1 MKNIKGKV
9 AEVATE
15 ICQDLGYELVDV
27 EFKKGAKHNLIS
39 IFIYKEEGIGLDD
52 CESVSRKIDEILDKD
67 EDLKDPYYLEVSSPG
82 LDRPIKTK
90 DDYRR
95 NLGKEVEVKLYAPI
109 DGKKQFEGFLTSYDD
124 ESVLIKMEDGEMTF
138 KQKDISMMRQVIK
151 F

>member
-15 ICQDLGYELVDV
+15 ICQELGYELVDV

-39 IFIYKEEGIGLDD
+39 IFIYKEDGIGLDD

-67 EDLKDPYYLEVSSPG
+67 EDLTDPYYLEVSSPG

-109 DGKKQFEGFLTSYDD
+109 DGKKHFEGFLTSYDD
-124 ESVLIKMEDGEMTF
+124 ENVLIKIDDAEMTF

>member
-9 AEVATE
+9 AEIATE

-39 IFIYKEEGIGLDD
+39 IFIYKEDGIGLDD

-67 EDLKDPYYLEVSSPG
+67 EELTDPYYLEVSSPG

-95 NLGKEVEVKLYAPI
+95 NLGKEVEVKLYASV
-109 DGKKQFEGFLTSYDD
+109 DGKKHFEGFLTSYDD
-124 ESVLIKMEDGEMTF
+124 ENVLIKIDDAEMTF
-138 KQKDISMMRQVIK
+138 KHKDISMMRQVIK

>member
-39 IFIYKEEGIGLDD
+39 IFIYKEDGIGLDD

-67 EDLKDPYYLEVSSPG
+67 EDLTDPYYLEVSSPG

-109 DGKKQFEGFLTSYDD
+109 DGKKQFEGFLTYYDD

>member
-1 MKNIKGKV
+1 MKSIKGKV

-15 ICQDLGYELVDV
+15 ICQELGYELVDV
-27 EFKKGAKHNLIS
+27 EFKKGTKHNLIS
-39 IFIYKEEGIGLDD
+39 IFIYKEDGIGLDD

-67 EDLKDPYYLEVSSPG
+67 EDLVDPYYLEVSSPG
-82 LDRPIKTK
+82 LDRPIRTK

-95 NLGKEVEVKLYAPI
+95 NLEKEVEVKLYAPI
-109 DGKKQFEGFLTSYDD
+109 DGKKQFKGFLTSYDD
-124 ESVLIKMEDGEMTF
+124 ENVLIKADDVEMSF

>member
-39 IFIYKEEGIGLDD
+39 IFIYKEDGIGLDD
-52 CESVSRKIDEILDKD
+52 CESVSRIIDEILDKD
-67 EDLKDPYYLEVSSPG
+67 EDLTDPYYLEVSSPG

-95 NLGKEVEVKLYAPI
+95 NLGNEVEVKLYAPI

-124 ESVLIKMEDGEMTF
+124 ENVLIKMEDGDMTF

>member
-9 AEVATE
+9 AEVVAE

-39 IFIYKEEGIGLDD
+39 IFIYKEDGIGLDD
-52 CESVSRKIDEILDKD
+52 CESVSRRIDEILDKD
-67 EDLKDPYYLEVSSPG
+67 EDLADPYYLEVSSPG

-95 NLGKEVEVKLYAPI
+95 NLGKEVELKLYAPK

-124 ESVLIKMEDGEMTF
+124 ENVVIKIDDEDATF
-138 KQKDISMMRQVIK
+138 SQRDISMMRQVIK

>member
-1 MKNIKGKV
+1 MKNIKEKV

-39 IFIYKEEGIGLDD
+39 IFIYKEDGIGLDD

-67 EDLKDPYYLEVSSPG
+67 EDLTDPYYLEVSSPG

-124 ESVLIKMEDGEMTF
+124 ENVLIKMEDGDMNF

>member
-39 IFIYKEEGIGLDD
+39 IFIYKEDGIGLDD

-67 EDLKDPYYLEVSSPG
+67 EDLTDPYYLEVSSPG

-124 ESVLIKMEDGEMTF
+124 KNVLIKMEDGDMTF

>member
-9 AEVATE
+9 AEVAAG

-39 IFIYKEEGIGLDD
+39 IFIYKEDGIGLDD
-52 CESVSRKIDEILDKD
+52 CESVSRRIDEILDKD
-67 EDLKDPYYLEVSSPG
+67 EDLADPYYLEVSSPG

-95 NLGKEVEVKLYAPI
+95 NLGKEVELKLYAPK

-124 ESVLIKMEDGEMTF
+124 ENVVIKIDDEDATF
-138 KQKDISMMRQVIK
+138 SQRDISMMRQVIK

>member
-39 IFIYKEEGIGLDD
+39 IFIYKEDGIGLDD

-67 EDLKDPYYLEVSSPG
+67 EDLTDPYYLEVSSPG

-124 ESVLIKMEDGEMTF
+124 ESVLIKMEDGDMTF

>member
-67 EDLKDPYYLEVSSPG
+67 EDLTDPYYLEVSSPG

>member
-9 AEVATE
+9 TEVATE

-39 IFIYKEEGIGLDD
+39 IFIYKEDGIGLDD

-67 EDLKDPYYLEVSSPG
+67 EDLPDPYYLEVSSPG

-124 ESVLIKMEDGEMTF
+124 ENVLIKMEDGDMTF

>member
-39 IFIYKEEGIGLDD
+39 IFIYKEDGIGLDD

-67 EDLKDPYYLEVSSPG
+67 EDLTDPYYLEVSSPG

-124 ESVLIKMEDGEMTF
+124 ERVLIKMEDGEMTF

>member
-39 IFIYKEEGIGLDD
+39 IFIYKEDGIGLDD
-52 CESVSRKIDEILDKD
+52 CESVSRKIDEILDKE
-67 EDLKDPYYLEVSSPG
+67 EDLTDPYYLEVSSPG

-109 DGKKQFEGFLTSYDD
+109 DRKKQFEGFLTSYDD

>member
-39 IFIYKEEGIGLDD
+39 IFIYKEDGIGLDD
-52 CESVSRKIDEILDKD
+52 CESVSRIIDEILDKD
-67 EDLKDPYYLEVSSPG
+67 EDLTDPYYLEVSSPG

-124 ESVLIKMEDGEMTF
+124 ENVLIKMEDGDMTF

>member
-39 IFIYKEEGIGLDD
+39 IFIYKEDGIGLDD

-67 EDLKDPYYLEVSSPG
+67 EDLTDPYYLEVSSPG

-124 ESVLIKMEDGEMTF
+124 ENVLIKMEDGDMTF

>member
-39 IFIYKEEGIGLDD
+39 IFIYKEDGIVLDD

-67 EDLKDPYYLEVSSPG
+67 EDLTDPYYLEVSSPG

-124 ESVLIKMEDGEMTF
+124 ESVLIKMEDGDMTF

>member
-39 IFIYKEEGIGLDD
+39 IFIYKEDGIGLDD

-67 EDLKDPYYLEVSSPG
+67 EDLTDPYYLEVSSPG
-82 LDRPIKTK
+82 LDRPIKTN

>member
-27 EFKKGAKHNLIS
+27 EFKKGVKHNLIS
-39 IFIYKEEGIGLDD
+39 IFIYKEDGIGLDD

-67 EDLKDPYYLEVSSPG
+67 EDLTDPYYLEVSSPG

-124 ESVLIKMEDGEMTF
+124 ENVLIKMEDGDMTF

>member
-39 IFIYKEEGIGLDD
+39 IFIYKEDGIGLDD

-67 EDLKDPYYLEVSSPG
+67 EDLTDPYYLEVSSPG

-95 NLGKEVEVKLYAPI
+95 NLGKEVEVKLYSPI

>member
-39 IFIYKEEGIGLDD
+39 IFIYKEDGIGLDD
-52 CESVSRKIDEILDKD
+52 CESVSRKIDEILDKE
-67 EDLKDPYYLEVSSPG
+67 EDLTDPYYLEVSSPG

>member
-39 IFIYKEEGIGLDD
+39 IFIYKEDGIGLDD

-67 EDLKDPYYLEVSSPG
+67 EDLTDPYYLEVSSPG

>member
-138 KQKDISMMRQVIK
+138 KQKDISMMKQVIK

>member
-15 ICQDLGYELVDV
+15 ICQELGYELVDV

-39 IFIYKEEGIGLDD
+39 IFIYKEDGIGLDD

-67 EDLKDPYYLEVSSPG
+67 EDLTDPYYLEVSSPG

-109 DGKKQFEGFLTSYDD
+109 DGKKNFEGFLTSYDD
-124 ESVLIKMEDGEMTF
+124 ENVLIKIDDAEMTF

>member
-39 IFIYKEEGIGLDD
+39 IFIYKEDGIGLDD

-67 EDLKDPYYLEVSSPG
+67 EDLTDPYYLEVSSPG

-124 ESVLIKMEDGEMTF
+124 ENVLINMEDGDMTF

>member
-9 AEVATE
+9 AEIATE

-39 IFIYKEEGIGLDD
+39 IFIYKEDGIGLDD

-67 EDLKDPYYLEVSSPG
+67 EELTDPYYLEVSSPG

-95 NLGKEVEVKLYAPI
+95 NLGKEVEVKLYASV
-109 DGKKQFEGFLTSYDD
+109 DGKKHFEGFLTSYDD
-124 ESVLIKMEDGEMTF
+124 ENVLIKIDDEEMTF

>member
-82 LDRPIKTK
+82 LDIPIKTK